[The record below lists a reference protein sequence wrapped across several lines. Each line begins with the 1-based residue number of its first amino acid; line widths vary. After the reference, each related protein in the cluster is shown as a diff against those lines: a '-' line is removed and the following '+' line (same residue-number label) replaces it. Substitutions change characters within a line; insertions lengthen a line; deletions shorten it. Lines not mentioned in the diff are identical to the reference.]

1 MVKDEGVALAGDVLI
16 TEPNLPKSLETMAL
30 GSDPPHSAVQ
40 ETAGEAITD
49 QDMPLGDVD
58 GDGSDSDD
66 DATDRYRLTT
76 NPETV
81 PNVSTLRR
89 RGDAVF
95 HQWVQKSQRL
105 GTKLFVDKRT
115 HDLDRTSTARMIQSN
130 EKGIISTP
138 REYQIELFERA
149 KDKNLIIV
157 LDTGPTTNLLHV
169 ASVPTDRLC
178 SSRRWQ
184 NAHCCSPVAAHPGS
198 RA

>member
-81 PNVSTLRR
+81 RNVSTLRR
-89 RGDAVF
+89 RGDAVSISGF
-95 HQWVQKSQRL
+95 
-105 GTKLFVDKRT
+105 KRASA
-115 HDLDRTSTARMIQSN
+115 LEPSSSLTSGRMIWTAR
-130 EKGIISTP
+130 
-138 REYQIELFERA
+138 R
-149 KDKNLIIV
+149 
-157 LDTGPTTNLLHV
+157 LLE
-169 ASVPTDRLC
+169 
-178 SSRRWQ
+178 
-184 NAHCCSPVAAHPGS
+184 
-198 RA
+198 